1 MDMDKIKNKIKKLL
15 NLAENDGAF
24 DGEVDNAL
32 RFARRLML
40 RHNVTQA
47 DLEEAKDAHE
57 IAADAEAVDYG
68 RVAAFTLGA
77 NLSQW
82 ESTLAHSICQL
93 VGTVQFYR
101 ESGKFARRTPHGT
114 VDFSKGEPSTAT
126 RLQFYG
132 PEEDARDATDLLNE
146 WSHIIVSMA
155 RMKYGGAFKG
165 SGREYAEA
173 FTYALYQKV
182 EKIRQEEKTAIA
194 NEQKLLA
201 AGETTRC
208 TALMVRNAGAL
219 MLAKKNK
226 GTDWLAKEC
235 GIKLS
240 KSSRSSGSTIYDGDA
255 RAAGR
260 ADGNK
265 ADFSHAR
272 KKKLEG

>member
-1 MDMDKIKNKIKKLL
+1 MDMEKIKDRIKKLL
-15 NLAENDGAF
+15 NLAEDQGAF

-40 RHNVTQA
+40 RHNVTQE

-57 IAADAEAVDYG
+57 AAADAEAVEYG
-68 RVAAFTLGA
+68 RVEAFTLGA
-77 NLSQW
+77 NLSNW
-82 ESTLAHSICQL
+82 ENTLAHSICKL
-93 VGTVQFYR
+93 IGTVQFYR
-101 ESGKFARRTPHGT
+101 EAGKHYKRTVHGT
-114 VDFSKGEPSTAT
+114 IDYSRGEPSTAT

-132 PEEDARDATDLLNE
+132 PAEDARDAIELLEE

-173 FTYALYQKV
+173 FSYALHDKV
-182 EKIRQEEKTAIA
+182 RKIEREERQQLELPT
-194 NEQKLLA
+194 
-201 AGETTRC
+201 TTRC
-208 TALMVRNAGAL
+208 TALMIRNAGQL
-219 MLAKKNK
+219 MLAKKNRAS
-226 GTDWLAKEC
+226 DWLRQEC
-235 GIKLS
+235 GIRLQKGT
-240 KSSRSSGSTIYDGDA
+240 RSSGSTIYDEGA

-260 ADGNK
+260 ADGDR

>member
-1 MDMDKIKNKIKKLL
+1 MDTDKIKDKIKKLL

-40 RHNVTQA
+40 RHNVTQE

-57 IAADAEAVDYG
+57 VAADAEAVDYG
-68 RVAAFTLGA
+68 RVSAFTLGP

-93 VGTVQFYR
+93 IGTVQFYR
-101 ESGKFARRTPHGT
+101 ESGKFARRTAHGT
-114 VDFSKGEPSTAT
+114 IDYSKGEPSTAT

-132 PEEDARDATDLLNE
+132 PEEE

-165 SGREYAEA
+165 SGREYAESFA
-173 FTYALYQKV
+173 YALYQKV
-182 EKIRQEEKTAIA
+182 EKIRQEEKTAI
-194 NEQKLLA
+194 A

-226 GTDWLAKEC
+226 ASDWLAKEC

-265 ADFSHAR
+265 ADFSHSR

>member
-1 MDMDKIKNKIKKLL
+1 MGMDKIKDKIKKLL

-40 RHNVTQA
+40 RHNVTQ
-47 DLEEAKDAHE
+47 EEAKDAHE
-57 IAADAEAVDYG
+57 VAADAEAVDYG
-68 RVAAFTLGA
+68 RVSAFTLGP

-93 VGTVQFYR
+93 IGTVQFYR
-101 ESGKFARRTPHGT
+101 ESGKFARRTAHGT
-114 VDFSKGEPSTAT
+114 IDYSKGEPSTAA

-132 PEEDARDATDLLNE
+132 PEEDARDATELLEE

-165 SGREYAEA
+165 SGREYAESFA
-173 FTYALYQKV
+173 YALYQKV

-201 AGETTRC
+201 AGET
-208 TALMVRNAGAL
+208 ALMVRNAGAL

-226 GTDWLAKEC
+226 ASDWLAKEC

-265 ADFSHAR
+265 ADFSHSR